1 MENNKRQAMV
11 SVIIPVYK
19 VEPYLKTCVE
29 SVLEQDYPQLEII
42 LVDDGSPDKCPAI
55 CDAYEAQY
63 KNISVI
69 HKENSGLGLSR
80 NAGIDAAHGTYIMF
94 VDSDDCLDGSRA
106 VSLLVDCAEEKQADI
121 VTGAFRRFDGT
132 TVTEVNHHHLKEGD
146 YTKTTDFRFCG
157 FYQYG
162 HLAYDWGKLYRR
174 EFLEKHHL
182 RCQSYPFTQDKA
194 HNMRCLAWNPVYAFI
209 DKSVYR
215 YRVNEAS
222 VTFRYKENLM
232 PVWIAIATDFRD
244 YLKENNIRRNYWDLL
259 AFHIF
264 FGSFFL
270 VKQELQSENHGILR
284 ATRVLREY
292 GKHPF
297 VRKAFS
303 SLAKGKYVKDI
314 HRCAWKYLIPAA
326 SLLFTLHGYLLYA
339 AGIYFLMKLGID
351 KNITKSRYRKSET
364 QEG

>member
-1 MENNKRQAMV
+1 MENDKRQELV

-19 VEPYLKTCVE
+19 VEPYLETCVE

-42 LVDDGSPDKCPAI
+42 LVDDGSPDQCPAI
-55 CDAYEAQY
+55 CDDYAARYE
-63 KNISVI
+63 NISVI
-69 HKENSGLGLSR
+69 HKENAGLGLAR
-80 NAGIDAAHGTYIMF
+80 NTGMNAAHGTYILF

-132 TVTEVNHHHLKEGD
+132 TVTEVNHHHLMEGD

-162 HLAYDWGKLYRR
+162 HLAYAGWKLYRR

-182 RCQSYPFTQDKA
+182 CFQSYSFTEDKPF
-194 HNMRCLAWNPVYAFI
+194 NMRCLAWNPVYAFI
-209 DKSVYR
+209 DESVYR
-215 YRVNEAS
+215 YRVNEDS
-222 VTFRYKENLM
+222 ITFRYKENLM
-232 PVWIAIATDFRD
+232 PVWIDIATDFRD

-270 VKQELQSENHGILR
+270 VKQELQSEKHGILR
-284 ATRVLREY
+284 AASVLREY
-292 GKHPF
+292 GKDPF

-314 HRCAWKYLIPAA
+314 HRCSWKYLLPAA
-326 SLLFTLHGYLLYA
+326 SLLFTLHGYLLYT
-339 AGIYFLMKLGID
+339 AGICVLMRLQID
-351 KNITKSRYRKSET
+351 KKITKSRYRKM
-364 QEG
+364 